1 MRNDQFGLSIVAN
14 GRELPIIEHG
24 GKLYVAAPWNEDYQ
38 LRVRVPSYGR
48 YLGVLSVDGLD
59 VMTGK
64 TASAGAGG
72 YVFTGWVCSPANDI
86 PGFRLND
93 REVASFRFG
102 DRADSY
108 AACLDKPANVG
119 VIAAVFFEEQPTPI
133 PLQVHVR
140 RGHSGGVV
148 TRGGGHDMGT
158 AFGQRM
164 DHHVSTTQ
172 FVRGREAARI
182 VIEYA
187 SKESLQKA
195 GIPVESP
202 LGTVDAFPADSGYA
216 CVPPRN
222 WRG

>member
-1 MRNDQFGLSIVAN
+1 MRNDQFGLSIVTH

-24 GKLYVAAPWNEDYQ
+24 GKLYVAAPWSENYQ
-38 LRVRVPSYGR
+38 LRIRVPSYGR

-59 VMTGK
+59 VMTGR
-64 TASAGAGG
+64 TASVDADG
-72 YVFTGWVCSPANDI
+72 YVFRGPVCSPANDI

-93 REVASFRFG
+93 RQVAAFRFG
-102 DRADSY
+102 DRRDSY
-108 AACLDKPANVG
+108 AAYLDKPTNVG
-119 VIAAVFFEEQPTPI
+119 VIAAVFYEERPVPI

-140 RGHSGGVV
+140 RGDGGGAV
-148 TRGGGHDMGT
+148 TKGRGHDMGT
-158 AFGQRM
+158 AFGHRM
-164 DHHVSTTQ
+164 DHHVSTTE
-172 FVRGREAARI
+172 FIRGREVARI

-195 GIPVESP
+195 GIPVEAP
-202 LGTVDAFPADSGYA
+202 LGQVEPFPADRSYG